1 MEALPQPYK
10 AIVALAGLSGLRRG
24 ELAALRWNDI
34 GPDSVRVDESVY
46 RGVLGSPKT
55 PRSRRTVKIPT
66 KAVELLEAW
75 RSQSKFTEP
84 EDFVFAIRTNTPI
97 DLNRALERLIKPL
110 AEKRGLPR
118 FSYHDF
124 RHAYTT
130 WGRKAGVA
138 AEVMRDLVGHTSVTM
153 TQDVYSHMDD
163 DDGEAVAMIGRY
175 VWPESR
181 PEAA

>member
-1 MEALPQPYK
+1 
-10 AIVALAGLSGLRRG
+10 
-24 ELAALRWNDI
+24 
-34 GPDSVRVDESVY
+34 VRVDEGVY
-46 RGVLGSPKT
+46 RGIVGTPKT
-55 PRSRRTVKIPT
+55 PRSRRVVKIPA
-66 KAVELLEAW
+66 KAVELIEAW
-75 RSQSKFTEP
+75 RQECKFTQP
-84 EDFVFAIRTNTPI
+84 EDFMFSIRTNSPI

-110 AEKRGLPR
+110 AVTQGLPR
-118 FSYHDF
+118 FSWHDF

-153 TQDVYSHMDD
+153 TQDVYSHMND